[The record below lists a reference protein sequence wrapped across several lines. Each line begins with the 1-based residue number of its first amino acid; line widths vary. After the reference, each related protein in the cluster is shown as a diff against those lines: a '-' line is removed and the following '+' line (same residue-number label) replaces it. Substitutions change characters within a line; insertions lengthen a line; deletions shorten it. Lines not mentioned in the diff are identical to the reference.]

1 MKYYKCIQI
10 RTYIHTCTPLPLWK
24 SSIPDKWGGLD
35 QRESPGTELVWEL
48 HAEAAEALSNV
59 SQDCLAMQGGLL
71 SSEGTELLLPCRLP
85 FLFLN
90 VQVRIRPKSTPQL
103 YRTPAWF
110 LKLELGCLSLRSTVG
125 AVSLPIFMFTEIQRC
140 NFNRQKAV
148 WMLSISFHKS
158 FHKFFHIFP
167 QVFPYLSI
175 MNDLPA
181 LTALILAG
189 ATSLWGRELLNGA
202 EPKTTAA

>member
-1 MKYYKCIQI
+1 MYTDTDIYTHMHTFTSLKEFNPWQMRRLGSTRKSWDRAGL
-10 RTYIHTCTPLPLWK
+10 RTARWSC
-24 SSIPDKWGGLD
+24 
-35 QRESPGTELVWEL
+35 R
-48 HAEAAEALSNV
+48 
-59 SQDCLAMQGGLL
+59 
-71 SSEGTELLLPCRLP
+71 SSEQRQSRLFGDAGRP
-85 FLFLN
+85 TVERRHRTFASLQIAVSFSECSSE
-90 VQVRIRPKSTPQL
+90 IRPKSTPQL

-158 FHKFFHIFP
+158 FHKSFHIFP